1 MDAEYGDID
10 DDGDDDDE
18 STNAQENKKSL
29 AVSAN
34 RPKYAQPGLT
44 AVKPEIDAQH
54 RWKQVVSML
63 KLPISNIM
71 ARARVDCIT
80 ENDAE
85 ITLPNAYANIV
96 TDAHVKELQRL
107 LTRVVGT
114 HCYLTLRYDEI
125 GDETET
131 LAAQKAREIIEAQ
144 NAKIENTKQHPMM
157 KAILEKFHI
166 EPDAVRFTIN
176 QDR

>member
-1 MDAEYGDID
+1 MDAEYGEID

-18 STNAQENKKSL
+18 PTIAQENKKSL

-34 RPKYAQPGLT
+34 RPKYAPPGLA

-54 RWKQVVSML
+54 KWKQIVSML
-63 KLPISNIM
+63 KLPVSNIM

-85 ITLPNAYANIV
+85 ITLPNAYANII
-96 TDAHVKELQRL
+96 TDAHVKEIQRL
-107 LTRVVGT
+107 FTRVVGPN
-114 HCYLTLRYDEI
+114 CYLTLRYDEI

-144 NAKIENTKQHPMM
+144 NAR
-157 KAILEKFHI
+157 I